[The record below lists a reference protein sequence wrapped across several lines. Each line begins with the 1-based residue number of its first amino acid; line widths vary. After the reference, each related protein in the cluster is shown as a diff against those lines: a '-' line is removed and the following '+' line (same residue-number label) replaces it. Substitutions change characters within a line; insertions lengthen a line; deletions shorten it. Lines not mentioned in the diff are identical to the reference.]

1 MIPSRFPSSRRDGS
15 AVASVC
21 CNIHGR
27 RAFILI
33 GRRYIQIRLRR
44 TIGQGAVYTFG
55 ALPVPNSRRETLRPV
70 SRHSAENHL
79 SQFVQLL
86 PVSKAQSF
94 DPFARFATVTE
105 KRSEWSVQHVGQV
118 TQNPG
123 QVTQESIA
131 YG

>member
-1 MIPSRFPSSRRDGS
+1 MISSRFPSSRRDHS
-15 AVASVC
+15 ADGRFFPPAVRAS
-21 CNIHGR
+21 
-27 RAFILI
+27 ILI

-44 TIGQGAVYTFG
+44 TIGQGAVFAFG

-86 PVSKAQSF
+86 PVFKAQSF
-94 DPFARFATVTE
+94 DPFARFATVME